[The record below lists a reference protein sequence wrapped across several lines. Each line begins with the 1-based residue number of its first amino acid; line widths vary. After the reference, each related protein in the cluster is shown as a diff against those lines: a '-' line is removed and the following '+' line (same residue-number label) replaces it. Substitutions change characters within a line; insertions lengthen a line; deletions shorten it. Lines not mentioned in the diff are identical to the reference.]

1 MLSRITTV
9 QECDATEADS
19 STGDDL
25 INKNIRKAAMSE
37 QHIKLPEGSIE
48 RTTTTL
54 NLGPTHPATHGVMQN
69 ILELDGERI
78 VSTEQTIG
86 YIHRA
91 FEKLA
96 ERRPLAQ
103 ITTLTDR
110 LNYCSSPINNM
121 GWHLTCEKLLGV
133 KTPKRVDYLRVIIME
148 LARISDHLICNSIVG
163 VDAGAYT
170 GFLYVMQYREL
181 IYEIY
186 EEVCGAR
193 LTTNMGRIG
202 GFERNFNNI
211 AFEKIEKFLEEYPKV
226 LKEFENLFQRNRI
239 FMERTQG
246 SGAISAERALNY
258 GFTGPN
264 LRAAGIDYD
273 VRVHSPY
280 SSYEDFQFN
289 IPVGTTGDN
298 YDRWLVREQEMW
310 QSLSIIE
317 QAYQKV
323 QEFKGTDADV
333 YHADVPEYYLPE
345 KADVYTK
352 MEALIYHFKI
362 IMGETD
368 IPAGEVYQSVE
379 GGNGELGFYLI
390 SDGGRSPYRLHF
402 RRPCFV
408 YYQAYEELIEGSMLS
423 DAIMTMSSLNLIAGE
438 LDA

>member
-1 MLSRITTV
+1 
-9 QECDATEADS
+9 
-19 STGDDL
+19 
-25 INKNIRKAAMSE
+25 MSE

-48 RTTTTL
+48 KTTTTL

-78 VSTEQTIG
+78 VSADQTIG

-110 LNYCSSPINNM
+110 LNYCSAPLNNM
-121 GWHLTCEKLLGV
+121 GWHMTCEKLLGV
-133 KTPKRVDYLRVIIME
+133 QTPKRVDYLRVIMME
-148 LARISDHLICNSIVG
+148 LARIADHLICNSIMG

-202 GFERNFNNI
+202 GFERNFTDK
-211 AFEKIEKFLEEYPKV
+211 AFQKLEKFLDEYPRA
-226 LKEFENLFQRNRI
+226 LKEFEDMFQRNRI
-239 FMERTQG
+239 FMDRTMG
-246 SGAISAERALNY
+246 VGGISPERALNY

-264 LRAAGIDYD
+264 LRAAGVDYD
-273 VRVHSPY
+273 VRVQNPY
-280 SSYEDFQFN
+280 SSYQDFDFI
-289 IPVGTTGDN
+289 IPVGSTGDC

-310 QSLSIIE
+310 QSLSILR
-317 QAYQKV
+317 QAYQKI
-323 QEFKGTDADV
+323 QSFKGADAEV
-333 YHADVPEYYLPE
+333 YHADAPAYYLPE
-345 KADVYTK
+345 KKDVYTK

-362 IMGETD
+362 IMGETE
-368 IPAGEVYQSVE
+368 IPAGEVYHSIE
-379 GGNGELGFYLI
+379 AGNGELGFYLI

-402 RRPCFV
+402 RRPCFI
-408 YYQAYEELIEGSMLS
+408 YYQAYEELVKGSMLS

-438 LDA
+438 MDA

>member
-1 MLSRITTV
+1 
-9 QECDATEADS
+9 
-19 STGDDL
+19 
-25 INKNIRKAAMSE
+25 MSE

-48 RTTTTL
+48 KTTTTL

-91 FEKLA
+91 FEKIA
-96 ERRPLAQ
+96 ERRPLYQ

-211 AFEKIEKFLEEYPKV
+211 AFEKIEKFLREYPKV

-246 SGAISAERALNY
+246 TGAISADRALNY

-264 LRAAGIDYD
+264 LRAAGVDYD

-280 SSYEDFQFN
+280 SSYEDFNFN
-289 IPVGTTGDN
+289 IPVGKTGDN

-362 IMGETD
+362 VMGETD
-368 IPAGEVYQSVE
+368 IPKGEVYQSVE

-390 SDGGRSPYRLHF
+390 SDGGRTPYRLHF
-402 RRPCFV
+402 RRPCFI
-408 YYQAYEELIEGSMLS
+408 YYQAYEELTKGAMLS